1 MKTMWLKLIICIL
14 VVFLGAISWAHWPE
28 SSLDVKDN
36 VTEIVILKSKRE
48 LILYSGDK
56 PLKTYR
62 ISLGRNPI
70 GQKEK
75 QGDMKTPEGEY
86 TISGRNPN
94 SSFHLSLR
102 ISYPTPEQSLLAQQK
117 GLDPGGDIMIHGI
130 RNGLGWMGKFQ
141 RITDW
146 TLGCIAVTNSEIQE
160 IYRLVPDGIKIQI
173 KA

>member
-14 VVFLGAISWAHWPE
+14 VVSLGAISWAHWPE
-28 SSLDVKDN
+28 SPLDSQDN

-48 LILYSGDK
+48 LILYCGDK

-75 QGDMKTPEGEY
+75 QGDMKTLEGEY

-117 GLDPGGDIMIHGI
+117 GLDAGGDIMIHGI
-130 RNGLGWMGKFQ
+130 RNGLGWIGKFQ

>member
-14 VVFLGAISWAHWPE
+14 VVFLVAISWAHWPE
-28 SSLDVKDN
+28 SHLDAQAN
-36 VTEIVILKSKRE
+36 VTKIVILKAKRK

-62 ISLGRNPI
+62 ISLGRNPV

-75 QGDMKTPEGEY
+75 QGDMKTPEGDY
-86 TISGRNPN
+86 TISGRNPK

-130 RNGLGWMGKFQ
+130 RNGLGWIGKFQ

-146 TLGCIAVTNSEIQE
+146 TLGCIAVTNTEIQE